1 MPTSKQQEQ
10 VNKQLEVTRQLL
22 EDIAR
27 GYNKISVNAKPMLD
41 GSNEMVAAAQA
52 EFKAKVDAAGQDK
65 AKLQSLKYT
74 GARLEAVE
82 KAYQHIQ
89 NNMDGIVDGSVEI
102 EDLTGLIAN
111 LNHNNAGFLK
121 QAAVNA
127 HLI

>member
-82 KAYQHIQ
+82 KAFQHIQ

-102 EDLTGLIAN
+102 EDL
-111 LNHNNAGFLK
+111 K
-121 QAAVNA
+121 
-127 HLI
+127 